1 MKDDVRR
8 ATGGRLRKAGP
19 KLALAAALSGILAGC
34 SSCGSVSPSAT
45 LQLAFV
51 RPVDGQQLTLGD
63 ETDPLTPGFQSD
75 IQVQVQDSKG
85 GTLQTLTAQLQLR
98 LSSDSVWTSG
108 PGAQI
113 SGGAVSFSKVTLP
126 AGIVVLQ
133 VTVSEAATQRSSTGT
148 VTILVPTVNPPV
160 ISNVVPPQSN
170 LFCVAN
176 SNYHLFLSPPT
187 PGYLRDKIPDGNC
200 EADFSFTV
208 ANANGGVASLIYG
221 ATTINQPITADPQT
235 INFINAVL
243 PQKTSGQLR
252 FQATNAIGDP
262 AVQTANLTV
271 DVVPPAPS
279 TVTKAIAPGAA
290 RVATVGVSWTASG
303 DDGDAGTPAGYDVRW
318 STNAVLPGTI
328 FDGGYVDGGIRDDS
342 TYFDLTKVVQ
352 EAPLPSSTLSTQL
365 TPLPPLASYSIQVRA
380 FDAIGNYAR
389 ISPQMDLA
397 NFLSS
402 AVLVNPR
409 SAGSGF
415 GSHLAK
421 ADFDLDG
428 ADDLVVGAGLIQP
441 GAVWIYYGGPSFGS
455 SPPQLLTPPDGQA
468 GNFGLDFSTGNVGNL
483 DSAADLLISQN
494 TWGSGRGRAFLYFGR
509 RGAPINPSAFVE
521 FRGTNLP
528 PPAGG
533 FSGASRI
540 ISDING
546 DGLGEVL
553 ISAHRESANVGKV
566 FLFYGRSES
575 QWIASM
581 TATDPLPD
589 GGTVPYIP
597 TSAADRIFTGDGPP
611 DNFFGRLRGYA
622 DLGNLMGDGGMAFT
636 IPASLDTVNKEF
648 IYSGP
653 VVQSKGD
660 GGTVAVSDATQTLYR
675 ASVTDGGTLFG
686 FGYEA
691 LGNVN
696 FVGGLANDLVVTQP
710 RNNQVLIYPDG
721 TPTGFATP
729 PEIINGIN
737 NNFGAA
743 LSYGDIN
750 LDGRPDLVVGE
761 NSGNGQQ
768 AWIFYN
774 RGIPGSEFDPNAGA
788 GFSQSRLFSP
798 NALGIGVVVGDFNGD
813 GKADV
818 AAGDNLDGNGKVTV
832 WY

>member
-1 MKDDVRR
+1 MKDDERR
-8 ATGGRLRKAGP
+8 ASGGRLCKACP
-19 KLALAAALSGILAGC
+19 KLALAAVLSSILAGC
-34 SSCGSVSPSAT
+34 SSCGSSSPSAT
-45 LQLAFV
+45 LQLTFV
-51 RPVDGQQLTLGD
+51 RPVDGQQLTIAD

-85 GTLQTLTAQLQLR
+85 GTLQTLTAQLQVR
-98 LSSDSVWTSG
+98 LSSDSVWTAG

-113 SGGAVSFSKVTLP
+113 SGGTISFAKVTLP

-148 VTILVPTVNPPV
+148 VTILVPTVNPPM
-160 ISNVVPPQSN
+160 ISNVVPPQSI

-187 PGYLRDKIPDGNC
+187 PGYIQDKIPDGNC

-208 ANANGGVASLIYG
+208 ANANGGVASLTYG
-221 ATTINQPITADPQT
+221 ATTIQRPITADPQT
-235 INFINAVL
+235 INFISTVL
-243 PQKTSGQLR
+243 SQKTSGQLR
-252 FQATNAIGDP
+252 FQATNVIGDT
-262 AVQTANLTV
+262 AVQTANMTV
-271 DVVPPAPS
+271 DVIPPAPS

-328 FDGGYVDGGIRDDS
+328 FDGGYVDGGIRDDP
-342 TYFDLTKVVQ
+342 TYFDLTRVVQ

-389 ISPQMDLA
+389 ISPQTDLA

-402 AVLVNPR
+402 TVLVNPGA
-409 SAGSGF
+409 AGAGF
-415 GSHLAK
+415 GARLAK
-421 ADFDLDG
+421 ADFNLDG
-428 ADDLVVGAGLIQP
+428 ADDLVVGAGLLQP
-441 GAVWIYYGGPSFGS
+441 GAVWIYYGGSSFGT
-455 SPPQLLTPPDGQA
+455 SPQQLTPSDGQA
-468 GNFGLDFSTGNVGNL
+468 GNFGLDFSTGNVGNP
-483 DSAADLLISQN
+483 DGAPDLLISQN
-494 TWGSGRGRAFLYFGR
+494 TWASGRGRAFLYFGR
-509 RGAPINPSAFVE
+509 RNLQIDPSTFIE

-533 FSGASRI
+533 FGGSARI

-553 ISAHRESANVGKV
+553 ISAHRESASVGKV
-566 FLFYGRSES
+566 FLFYGRSEA

-589 GGTVPYIP
+589 GGTVPYVP

-636 IPASLDTVNKEF
+636 IPGSLDTVNKEF

-653 VVQSKGD
+653 VVDSKGP

-696 FVGGLANDLVVTQP
+696 FVEGAANDLVVTQP

-721 TPTGFATP
+721 TPTGFNTP
-729 PEIINGIN
+729 PQVINGIN
-737 NNFGAA
+737 DNFGAA

-750 LDGRPDLVVGE
+750 LDGRPDIVVGE

-774 RGIPGSEFDPNAGA
+774 RGTPGSEFDPYAGA

-813 GKADV
+813 GRADV